1 MRPVNDFPRAAR
13 IRRAFGIGRGPESD
27 GQNATRRAV
36 RTRGGMRNEKTRPYE
51 LADYDLSRTGSD
63 SAILGEAHAKG
74 DDGTG
79 GSNSARRRRTLP
91 HCGQRAGS
99 AGGRSGCLAALI
111 SAYKGVGTKSVPR

>member
-99 AGGRSGCLAALI
+99 AGAMAVAGLAC
-111 SAYKGVGTKSVPR
+111 KGP